1 MLRTRGIPGT
11 SIITMHGSSKQDE
24 TERVELPDSWWYK
37 VYAAVIV
44 TTIVVITLL
53 YAFSRYFAN

>member
-1 MLRTRGIPGT
+1 
-11 SIITMHGSSKQDE
+11 MHGSSKQDE